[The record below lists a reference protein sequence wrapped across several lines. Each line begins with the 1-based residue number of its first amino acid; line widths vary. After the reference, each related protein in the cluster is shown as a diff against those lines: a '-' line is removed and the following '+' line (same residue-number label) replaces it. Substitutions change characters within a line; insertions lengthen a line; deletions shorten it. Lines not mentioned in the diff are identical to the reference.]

1 MDRLV
6 NVVTNEV
13 ISFITLQT
21 VELGHVHWR
30 KLHRGFLLRHLLLL
44 LLLLHH
50 HLLLRWLLTHLL
62 LWRLLTHLLL
72 LIRHAHLHVLVLLL
86 IVSHLTTVVVVAL
99 VLLPVLVVIVL
110 VATFTTVVVLAHLIK
125 ASATSLMATAATSLE
140 SSATTLVLLTIIGI
154 VATLSLTHEASLHS
168 TTGTTLVSRLV
179 LQLDHINELSYVINV
194 LISDGIL
201 SLILGLPEVNLQWFA
216 LLGEQA
222 DDLIK
227 KLNGLLGL
235 LHALVQNVTYL
246 VFWSLVTKIVDF
258 VVFEFDGD
266 NWSSLFENLLDIV
279 LGSGQWNVFDIK
291 VRFKHL
297 LLVLLNLT
305 TLLQLTLFLVDMRR
319 DEDSL
324 TIELDLHVRR
334 I

>member
-13 ISFITLQT
+13 ISFITLQI
-21 VELGHVHWR
+21 VELGHVHLWE
-30 KLHRGFLLRHLLLL
+30 LHWGFLLRHLLL

-72 LIRHAHLHVLVLLL
+72 LIRHAHLHVLVLLML
-86 IVSHLTTVVVVAL
+86 SHLTSVVVVPL
-99 VLLPVLVVIVL
+99 VLLPVLVLVIVL
-110 VATFTTVVVLAHLIK
+110 VATFTTVVVTLLHH
-125 ASATSLMATAATSLE
+125 ASATSLMMTATTSLE
-140 SSATTLVLLTIIGI
+140 SSATTLVLLAIIGI
-154 VATLSLTHEASLHS
+154 VGTLSLTHETSLHS
-168 TTGTTLVSRLV
+168 STGTTLVTRLV

-201 SLILGLPEVNLQWFA
+201 SLILGLPEVNLQWFG
-216 LLGEQA
+216 LLWEQA

-227 KLNGLLGL
+227 KLDGLLGL
-235 LHALVQNVTYL
+235 LDALVQNVTYL
-246 VFWSLVTKIVDF
+246 VLWSLVTVIVDF
-258 VVFEFDGD
+258 VVFEFDRD

-279 LGSGQWNVFDIK
+279 LGSRQWNVFDIK

-305 TLLQLTLFLVDMRR
+305 TLLQLTLLLVDMRR